1 MEGHTLWCPCSGH
14 DLIGRISPKIEP
26 IGSDTG
32 LGTPELLGPNG
43 TAEAEDGGRRWRL
56 AEDQPPEEPHAT
68 PGQPIRIAWPQH
80 V

>member
-43 TAEAEDGGRRWRL
+43 TAEAKMAVGDGGLRRMNHRRS
-56 AEDQPPEEPHAT
+56 HT
-68 PGQPIRIAWPQH
+68 PLQVNP
-80 V
+80 